1 VGSKR
6 NLWAGIAFAL
16 TGIVLGI
23 ATPYA
28 LAFMSDQEFIH
39 VLKILFII
47 GLVLLG
53 GLLTATGIIIM
64 LPADE
69 EE

>member
-1 VGSKR
+1 MGSRRNIGVG
-6 NLWAGIAFAL
+6 IVFAL
-16 TGIVLGI
+16 TGIALGI

-28 LAFMSDQEFIH
+28 LAFMNDQEFIH
-39 VLKILFII
+39 LLKILFII

-64 LPADE
+64 LPTSE

>member
-1 VGSKR
+1 MGSRR
-6 NLWAGIAFAL
+6 NIGAGVAFAL

-23 ATPYA
+23 AAPYA

-39 VLKILFII
+39 ILKILFII

-64 LPADE
+64 LPTDGE
-69 EE
+69 E

>member
-1 VGSKR
+1 MGSKR

-23 ATPYA
+23 ATPYV